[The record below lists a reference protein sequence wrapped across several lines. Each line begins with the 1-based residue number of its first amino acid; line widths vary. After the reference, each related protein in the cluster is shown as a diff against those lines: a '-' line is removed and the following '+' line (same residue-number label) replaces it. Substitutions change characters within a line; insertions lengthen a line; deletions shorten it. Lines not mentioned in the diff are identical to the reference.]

1 MKRILI
7 LFSAD
12 GRHIL
17 AAGQI
22 YVPGEELF
30 YRVSYRAKL
39 VPNTEVATVVV
50 RTSEVELDGQTVY
63 NVFGQGK
70 TLASFRWFF
79 SLDDRYNI
87 WVDTATLRTVRF
99 TSDIHEGGYTFRSR
113 FDYDWPARRVATRW
127 QRRAARKPERDG
139 AHRREHGRRVAL
151 FNMRSADAASFRV
164 GEQRV
169 LQMVLEDTIRHLR
182 YRFEGRE
189 VKKIRNMGKF
199 NTLKF
204 ACQISTSE
212 SFSFTDGSEFF
223 IWLSD
228 DENKIPLHLESPI
241 RVGSVNA
248 YITGYKGLKYP
259 LTSKNQVKMKLT
271 QIDLAEAAADRSGD
285 AGIGKRSHA
294 RKRRRAAVRCCF
306 FEPDACRARPS
317 RSVRAADSVRSTR
330 NTRGLPSPNGSLH
343 TASPPVW

>member
-7 LFSAD
+7 LFLLTGGIFS
-12 GRHIL
+12 

-113 FDYDWPARRVATRW
+113 FDYDWPARRVPLCRMPAGGWR
-127 QRRAARKPERDG
+127 
-139 AHRREHGRRVAL
+139 GRRVASL
-151 FNMRSADAASFRV
+151 SLRRPRIRPATGVRVARSACRGV
-164 GEQRV
+164 
-169 LQMVLEDTIRHLR
+169 EDVARCDDRDGVISPFPKKILSLR
-182 YRFEGRE
+182 PKPYRYGRE
-189 VKKIRNMGKF
+189 
-199 NTLKF
+199 
-204 ACQISTSE
+204 
-212 SFSFTDGSEFF
+212 
-223 IWLSD
+223 
-228 DENKIPLHLESPI
+228 
-241 RVGSVNA
+241 
-248 YITGYKGLKYP
+248 
-259 LTSKNQVKMKLT
+259 
-271 QIDLAEAAADRSGD
+271 
-285 AGIGKRSHA
+285 
-294 RKRRRAAVRCCF
+294 
-306 FEPDACRARPS
+306 
-317 RSVRAADSVRSTR
+317 
-330 NTRGLPSPNGSLH
+330 
-343 TASPPVW
+343 

>member
-1 MKRILI
+1 MKPIGMKRFSIL
-7 LFSAD
+7 LLLVFGAL
-12 GRHIL
+12 H
-17 AAGQI
+17 AAAQT

-50 RTSEVELDGQTVY
+50 RTSQTELDGRPVY

-87 WVDTATLRTVRF
+87 WVDTATLRTLRF
-99 TSDIHEGGYTFRSR
+99 TSDIHEGSYTFRSR
-113 FDYDWPARRVATRW
+113 YDYDWPSHRVATRW
-127 QRRAARKPERDG
+127 QRRTLPAKHKEMPLTDVSMDA
-139 AHRREHGRRVAL
+139 VSL
-151 FNMRSADAASFRV
+151 FFNMRSTDAATFRV
-164 GEQRV
+164 GEQRE
-169 LQMVLEDTIRHLR
+169 LEMVLEDTVRVLK

-189 VKKIRNMGKF
+189 VKKIRNVGKF

-204 ACQISTSE
+204 ACQIGTSE
-212 SFSFTDGSEFF
+212 SYSFTDGSEFF

-248 YITGYKGLKYP
+248 YISDYKGLKYP
-259 LTSKNQVKMKLT
+259 LTSK
-271 QIDLAEAAADRSGD
+271 IR
-285 AGIGKRSHA
+285 
-294 RKRRRAAVRCCF
+294 
-306 FEPDACRARPS
+306 
-317 RSVRAADSVRSTR
+317 
-330 NTRGLPSPNGSLH
+330 
-343 TASPPVW
+343 